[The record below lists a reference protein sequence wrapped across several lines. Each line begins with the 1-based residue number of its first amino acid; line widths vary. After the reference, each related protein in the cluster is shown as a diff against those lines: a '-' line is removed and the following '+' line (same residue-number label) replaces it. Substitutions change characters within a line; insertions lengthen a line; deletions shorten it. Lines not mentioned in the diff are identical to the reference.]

1 MNTYQEEITMAIFLK
16 SLKERGLL
24 DSIQMTVGI
33 VGSRKIGEQD
43 DYGQQGWHYFGKN
56 LTIYGFDADAD
67 ACEAANAEIAERSDI
82 TWNEVHIPLALG
94 RSCEERTL
102 YVTNDPMCSSLYP
115 PNEAFIARFDR
126 LTELAGLDFEVDVET
141 TTLDRFCEI
150 EKVSEI
156 DFLQIDVQGA
166 DLDVLHGATN
176 FLVKSVLAVQ
186 IEVEFSELYKGQP
199 LFADVDIFLRGQGFS
214 LFDLYRSH
222 LRRGSAPITSEA
234 HSGQILWGEAF
245 YLRDLL
251 LADTTLSR
259 FQTPNYLLKLACIAD
274 ILDFTDYAVEILEYL
289 MLQVDLE
296 NQRIFATV
304 ILESFSRLGLEYE
317 RDFNDLPLIQRILS
331 TFDDMQFP
339 FQG

>member
-1 MNTYQEEITMAIFLK
+1 MAIFLK
-16 SLKERGLL
+16 SLKEHGLL

-33 VGSRKIGEQD
+33 VGSRKLSEQD

-67 ACEAANAEIAERSDI
+67 ACEAANADIAERSDI
-82 TWNEVHIPLALG
+82 TWNEIHIPLALG
-94 RSCEERTL
+94 RSCGEQTL
-102 YVTNDPMCSSLYP
+102 YVTNEPMCSSLYP
-115 PNEAFIARFDR
+115 PNEAFIARFDG
-126 LTELAGLDFEVDVET
+126 LKELAGLDFEIDVET
-141 TTLDRFCEI
+141 TTLDQFCEA
-150 EKVSEI
+150 EKISEI

-166 DLDVLHGATN
+166 DLDVLHGAIN
-176 FLVKSVLAVQ
+176 LLAKSVLAIQ

-199 LFADVDIFLRGQGFS
+199 LFADIDTFLRSQYFS

-222 LRRGSAPITSEA
+222 LRRVSAPITSET
-234 HSGQILWGEAF
+234 HLGQILWGEAF
-245 YLRDLL
+245 YMRDLL

-259 FQTPNYLLKLACIAD
+259 FQNPDYLLKLACIAD
-274 ILDFTDYAVEILEYL
+274 ILDFTDYAVEILEHL
-289 MLQVDLE
+289 MLQADLE
-296 NQRIFATV
+296 RQRIFATV

-317 RDFNDLPLIQRILS
+317 RDFNDLPVIQRILS